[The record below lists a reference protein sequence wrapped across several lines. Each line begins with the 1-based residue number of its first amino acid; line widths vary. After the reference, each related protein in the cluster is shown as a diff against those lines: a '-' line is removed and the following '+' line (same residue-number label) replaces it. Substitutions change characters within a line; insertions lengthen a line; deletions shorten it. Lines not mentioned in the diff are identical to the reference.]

1 MFLNHGTEYG
11 AVVPGGREGSGLGL
25 AAGMAARGC
34 VEDVCEGV
42 ACEVCW
48 EADVVV
54 GGKVGAGGECGGGRM
69 QPSEVETRRRLW
81 RSCRRVSV
89 MVLTL

>member
-81 RSCRRVSV
+81 RSRRRCR
-89 MVLTL
+89 